1 MFWQIRKGESIF
13 HLVSSQNTERSPPFG
28 ICQEGAFCMNERPQ
42 NGEVKAAKAMWYIWR
57 QLLRGYSIRIDEDK
71 AVAPIY
77 SRMWLA

>member
-1 MFWQIRKGESIF
+1 
-13 HLVSSQNTERSPPFG
+13 
-28 ICQEGAFCMNERPQ
+28 MNERPQ